1 MEPKNKKERTVRI
14 LKFSGLLLGTILL
27 ILLAAFF
34 DFNSLPSKENK
45 ILRTKIEAVSK
56 EKIYQ
61 EKFSTKANEIKA
73 LIDSL
78 DVPGQNAQYFNAL
91 INSNIVELQKSIPQ
105 KDSTYNYEMYVNS
118 VQAYVDIQELKT
130 KLKTFEDVE
139 AKLESYSQELERLSN
154 ELSTCNRY
162 LDAYRNQ

>member
-1 MEPKNKKERTVRI
+1 MEPKNKKERSVRI
-14 LKFSGLLLGTILL
+14 LKFSGLLLGTIGL

-45 ILRTKIEAVSK
+45 ILRSKIEAVDQ

-61 EKFSTKANEIKA
+61 EKFSKRANEIKA

-78 DVPGQNAQYFNAL
+78 DVPGQNAQYFNGL
-91 INSNIVELQKSIPQ
+91 LTSNIVELQKSIPQ
-105 KDSTYNYEMYVNS
+105 KDSTYNYEMYVNA
-118 VQAYVDIQELKT
+118 VQSYVDIQELKA
-130 KLKTFEDVE
+130 KLKTFDNVDV
-139 AKLESYSQELERLSN
+139 KLEEYKQELDRLTN

-162 LDAYRNQ
+162 LDSYRNR